1 MKRIISLLGLLVL
14 CLTLSTC
21 GGTVRAISGDY
32 ADDYVIRDI
41 RPLSGV
47 SGETVQFEMAVCE
60 NAGAVHLE
68 ESTMGDEDYPQVI
81 WNFGTGAEP
90 NISYDLE
97 PEVVLRDGIRSPY
110 ECSVTV
116 RYGCLTDEQITSN
129 FTLNVAPLDILAVS
143 PLTGVGGASATF
155 SVVLSSGVG
164 TEYAWDFGGACSPN
178 GSNVENP
185 TVQFVETGGTFNC
198 RLLVSNAFEIAEF
211 PFVLQVAPDPTD

>member
-68 ESTMGDEDYPQVI
+68 ESTMGDED
-81 WNFGTGAEP
+81 
-90 NISYDLE
+90 S
-97 PEVVLRDGIRSPY
+97 
-110 ECSVTV
+110 V